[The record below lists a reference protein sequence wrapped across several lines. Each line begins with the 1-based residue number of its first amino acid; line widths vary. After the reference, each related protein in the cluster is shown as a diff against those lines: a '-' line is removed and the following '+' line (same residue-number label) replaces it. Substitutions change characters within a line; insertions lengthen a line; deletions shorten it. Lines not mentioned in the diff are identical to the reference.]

1 MYVALELYLKY
12 MFNDPNHWLIIASLF
27 HSFKV
32 KWINCDLPKYYLWYR
47 KLLCRM
53 KKKNSRNKP
62 KHVWTIY
69 VWRTVFLFNDL
80 TFLCL
85 TKNLIPLNQYAAC
98 KSNLLEDSN
107 FIQGVNQLTIDKKIH
122 GLFVNN
128 IPISI
133 IILILCRKILPLF
146 SLPEA
151 VFGDFLP
158 LKIRIWTFY
167 FSASNVSKVDFF

>member
-1 MYVALELYLKY
+1 MWQLIRYMGPFHWKFSALIQNVCCSWIVSQIHVQWSEPLTYKCISALY
-12 MFNDPNHWLIIASLF
+12 
-27 HSFKV
+27 FKV

-53 KKKNSRNKP
+53 KKKFKNKP

-85 TKNLIPLNQYAAC
+85 TKNLVPLNQYAAC

-107 FIQGVNQLTIDKKIH
+107 FIQGVNQLTIDKKNPWFI
-122 GLFVNN
+122 
-128 IPISI
+128 
-133 IILILCRKILPLF
+133 CK
-146 SLPEA
+146 
-151 VFGDFLP
+151 
-158 LKIRIWTFY
+158 
-167 FSASNVSKVDFF
+167 